1 MKGLLKTRMPQ
12 QALPPNRIIVA
23 LDCPDPAQAL
33 ALAGKLEPSQCR
45 VKVGKE
51 LFTSGGPEVVRQLRA
66 RGFDIF
72 LDLKFHDIPNTV
84 AKACQAAAR
93 LGVWMLNIHALGGR
107 RMMEAAR
114 EALEGCAHK
123 PLLIAVTILTSMDE
137 ADIQETGLRG
147 SVPDNVLRLAG
158 LARAAGIDG
167 VVCSANEA
175 ALLKARF
182 GQDFRLIT
190 PGIRP
195 AGSASQDQKRIVTPA
210 QALACG
216 SDFLVIG
223 RAITGAENPTA
234 ALNSIQAEIRG
245 ALADA

>member
-1 MKGLLKTRMPQ
+1 MPHQ
-12 QALPPNRIIVA
+12 PQPPNRIIVA
-23 LDCPDPAQAL
+23 LDYPDPAQAL
-33 ALAGKLEPSQCR
+33 ALADKLEPTLCR
-45 VKVGKE
+45 LKVGKE
-51 LFTSGGPEVVRQLRA
+51 LFTTGGPEVVRQLRSM
-66 RGFDIF
+66 GFDIF

-84 AKACQAAAR
+84 AKACSAAAG

-114 EALEGCAHK
+114 EALENCVHR

-137 ADIQETGLRG
+137 ADIRETGLQG
-147 SVPDNVLRLAG
+147 SVPDNVMRLAD

-175 ALLKARF
+175 SLLKARF
-182 GQDFRLIT
+182 GQDFQLIT

-195 AGSASQDQKRIVTPA
+195 AGSASQDQKRITTPA
-210 QALACG
+210 QALANG

-234 ALNSIQAEIRG
+234 ALNSIQAEICG
-245 ALADA
+245 ALAGA